1 MRRAFPETLILAGN
15 EMSICGEAMTVRG
28 DHAAREETSF
38 GLSLFPEQVDL
49 AALMPGRDETA
60 WPGGTPPHADSRHPR
75 VEFEAA
81 APLFAQMG
89 EDARKA
95 TAKCGEKGVAH
106 VVDSLARTID
116 EFRKQDAR

>member
-1 MRRAFPETLILAGN
+1 MRRAFPEALILAST

-28 DHAAREETSF
+28 DHAAREETFF

-49 AALMPGRDETA
+49 AALMPSRDETA
-60 WPGGTPPHADSRHPR
+60 WPGVTPPHADSRQPR

-81 APLFAQMG
+81 DPLFAQMG
-89 EDARKA
+89 EDALKV
-95 TAKCGEKGVAH
+95 TAKRGEKGVAQ

-116 EFRKQDAR
+116 EFRKRDAR